1 MIDSSV
7 HGIVNLAQAMHQAK
21 LSDQIQTEMLKKAND
36 LTKQQGEAAVQLMQS
51 VPQAQGDGNSIDV
64 YA

>member
-1 MIDSSV
+1 MIDTSV
-7 HGIVNLAQAMHQAK
+7 NGIVNLVQAMHQAK
-21 LSDQIQTEMLKKAND
+21 LSDQVQTEMLKKANE

-51 VPQAQGDGNSIDV
+51 VPQAGGNSIDL